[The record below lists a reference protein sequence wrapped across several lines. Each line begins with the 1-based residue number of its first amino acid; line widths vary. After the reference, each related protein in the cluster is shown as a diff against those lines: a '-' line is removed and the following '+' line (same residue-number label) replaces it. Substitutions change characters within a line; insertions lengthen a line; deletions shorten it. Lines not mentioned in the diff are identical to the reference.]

1 MKFSPRVQMIAAL
14 AVSTVLVSSMAV
26 VVGTNYVATQESA
39 QAQVID
45 TIAMG
50 NERVQALT
58 ERAADLE
65 LAIENAQAILTD
77 SSGKVLDDSSRAA
90 LEKSIAQAQQTL
102 KNKKQSWS
110 NSRHR
115 FLPSKQQHPLMC
127 SGLTA
132 SNSVPKKF
140 KLVTAQVLK
149 HSSKQ

>member
-1 MKFSPRVQMIAAL
+1 MIAAL

-26 VVGTNYVATQESA
+26 VVGTNYVATPESA

-45 TIAMG
+45 TIATG

-90 LEKSIAQAQQTL
+90 LG
-102 KNKKQSWS
+102 
-110 NSRHR
+110 SR
-115 FLPSKQQHPLMC
+115 LPKR
-127 SGLTA
+127 
-132 SNSVPKKF
+132 KR
-140 KLVTAQVLK
+140 
-149 HSSKQ
+149 